1 MGLRG
6 LTDRTPPPAS
16 VFLIG
21 GAVQG
26 ALFNEI
32 STAGEELT
40 ATTPILHEALSR
52 VTTSADSL
60 GPTPRSWGIT
70 PWGPAAGTEYL
81 AANPA
86 LRDVPPGLQAPT
98 EPPFPD
104 LDTDATNGWLNWLIT
119 GAGPAAPPTGAP
131 FGCPTI

>member
-1 MGLRG
+1 MGAP
-6 LTDRTPPPAS
+6 TEPPPAP

-32 STAGEELT
+32 STAGEGLT
-40 ATTPILHEALSR
+40 ANTPILHEALSR

-60 GPTPRSWGIT
+60 GPAPRSWGIT
-70 PWGPAAGTEYL
+70 PWELAAGTEYL

-86 LRDVPPGLQAPT
+86 LRDVLPGLQVST
-98 EPPFPD
+98 EPPFGD
-104 LDTDATNGWLNWLIT
+104 GFDTDIVNPWLNWLVT
-119 GAGPAAPPTGAP
+119 GTEPAAPPSGAP
-131 FGCPTI
+131 FGCPTA